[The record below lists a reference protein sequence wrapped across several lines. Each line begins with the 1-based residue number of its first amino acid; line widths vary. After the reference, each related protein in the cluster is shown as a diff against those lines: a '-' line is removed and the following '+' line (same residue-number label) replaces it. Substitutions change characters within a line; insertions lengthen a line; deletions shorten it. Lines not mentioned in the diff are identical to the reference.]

1 MTNLDSILK
10 SRAITLLTKVHIV
23 KAMVFPVILYG
34 CESWAIKKAEYQ
46 RIDVFELWYWWKLL
60 RVPWVAR
67 RTSHSILKEVS
78 PEYAFEGLMLKL
90 KFQYFDHLTWR
101 TDSLIKTQMLGKIE
115 GRRRGENREWD
126 SWMASPTQWTWLW
139 ECSGSWRW
147 TGKPGMLQSMQ
158 LQRVGHDWVT
168 ELNWTIRSLN

>member
-1 MTNLDSILK
+1 
-10 SRAITLLTKVHIV
+10 
-23 KAMVFPVILYG
+23 MVFPVVTYR

-60 RVPWVAR
+60 KVPWVAR
-67 RTSHSILKEVS
+67 RTSQSILKEVS